1 MLGTETAKSNK
12 PTLSYETNAS
22 SLPPVQGL
30 LALMSDPRNKIRQ
43 IDTFLYHHSLSMILP
58 IQGAQILTYKYRKYS
73 LTNKKPKSHSTTGI
87 FHFSFAPLFGEKN
100 HTTGKR
106 EFGTKK
112 DKGLTLVFIV
122 CVLYKQTSL
131 VNGHFPKHCEA
142 QI

>member
-1 MLGTETAKSNK
+1 MFDN
-12 PTLSYETNAS
+12 
-22 SLPPVQGL
+22 
-30 LALMSDPRNKIRQ
+30 
-43 IDTFLYHHSLSMILP
+43 F
-58 IQGAQILTYKYRKYS
+58 
-73 LTNKKPKSHSTTGI
+73 GI
-87 FHFSFAPLFGEKN
+87 FHFSFAWLFQKN
-100 HTTGKR
+100 HTIGKR